1 MLSPGS
7 VRVELNCRTP
17 CWCPRIPWCCE
28 TPAPSWHTLELGPE
42 PLGSLLRWLLLLSAF
57 GSILEGNLFS
67 VQGMLFSFSVPR
79 RTKAFFHLFSSAKWK
94 DWCFHKELLC
104 LGPPASANG
113 ISAHHWLFTEQVWQ
127 NLSCLHLQ
135 GKGNWKGSFFLFYL
149 IIKGLKDFE
158 QPSMTS
164 VHTCCCLVAKSC
176 ATLLWPHGPHGS
188 SVHGISQARRLEWVA
203 ISFSRGSSQPRD
215 WTCISCIGRWILHH
229 RVTGEPVH
237 TQTTMIHLLI
247 SVWSPSLFAF
257 CV

>member
-1 MLSPGS
+1 VITWSWDYYLKLGEGQTCRTEPFTTLWDLMLSPGS

-67 VQGMLFSFSVPR
+67 VWGMLFSFSVPR
-79 RTKAFFHLFSSAKWK
+79 RTKAFFHLFSSAKWR
-94 DWCFHKELLC
+94 DRCFHKELLC

-113 ISAHHWLFTEQVWQ
+113 ISAHHWLFTERVWQ

-149 IIKGLKDFE
+149 IMKGLKRFWTTINDKC
-158 QPSMTS
+158 PYM
-164 VHTCCCLVAKSC
+164 LLLSC
-176 ATLLWPHGPHGS
+176 
-188 SVHGISQARRLEWVA
+188 
-203 ISFSRGSSQPRD
+203 
-215 WTCISCIGRWILHH
+215 
-229 RVTGEPVH
+229 
-237 TQTTMIHLLI
+237 
-247 SVWSPSLFAF
+247 
-257 CV
+257 